1 MMIFNMILFNID
13 DDDISDSSNLYKDED
28 VFYDEFDNIFY
39 EMVENCLKSHNINNN
54 NDEFK
59 IYNKIFKFI
68 KNNDENF
75 FNDLLLCF
83 NQMKPKSLNS
93 LIAVRNIKIEY
104 NGKKV
109 DIPIEKL

>member
-59 IYNKIFKFI
+59 IYNEILSLLRIMMKTFLMICYYVLI
-68 KNNDENF
+68 KWNKN
-75 FNDLLLCF
+75 L
-83 NQMKPKSLNS
+83 
-93 LIAVRNIKIEY
+93 
-104 NGKKV
+104 
-109 DIPIEKL
+109 